1 MSAGR
6 DRFTSNEQRG
16 HTAAPVAAV
25 AEINLI
31 TKQLT
36 ALEEKVNQILELIK
50 VSEKLANTIPE
61 LAEEVKPKK
70 VVAKKV
76 AKVAE
81 KKVVTKKT
89 PTKKTVAKKVAKKK

>member
-1 MSAGR
+1 MTGNR
-6 DRFTSNEQRG
+6 DRFTANEQRG
-16 HTAAPVAAV
+16 HTPAPTAAL
-25 AEINLI
+25 AEISLI

-70 VVAKKV
+70 VAAKKV

-81 KKVVTKKT
+81 KK
-89 PTKKTVAKKVAKKK
+89 TVAKKAPAKKVATKKVAKKK